1 MVKRSLMA
9 SLVMVL
15 MLACIHV
22 VVNVYFP
29 ESEAKGALATLEDEL
44 LKGSPA
50 KPQAPGEDAPAP
62 NETPSSDLA
71 PAKTSRGVANWIS
84 PQVAYAA
91 GPISEEA
98 IYDKIKSMPQVVEAY
113 ERIAARLPRVND
125 LRNSG
130 LAGEGK
136 NGLLVARGD
145 ISNRK
150 DQRTLNEENADR
162 SVVIK
167 GLAKA
172 TLLAQ
177 GLPITPEN
185 LNQVMDDAGATFAAL
200 RRDKAHPGWWV
211 QMPNGTW
218 KKK

>member
-1 MVKRSLMA
+1 MLKRSLVV

-29 ESEAKGALATLEDEL
+29 ESEAKGALASLEDEL
-44 LKGSPA
+44 LQGSPA
-50 KPQAPGEDAPAP
+50 KPQPPAEEPAP
-62 NETPSSDLA
+62 PSPSPSSNLN
-71 PAKTSRGVANWIS
+71 PAKIPGGLTRWIS

-98 IYDKIKSMPQVVEAY
+98 IYNKIKSMPQVVEAY
-113 ERIAARLPRVND
+113 ERIAARLPRVNE
-125 LRNSG
+125 LRKSG
-130 LAGEGK
+130 LAGEGR
-136 NGLLVARGD
+136 NGLLVARGN
-145 ISNRK
+145 ITNRK
-150 DQRTLNEENADR
+150 DQRTLDEENADR

-177 GLPITPEN
+177 GLAVSPEN

-200 RRDKAHPGWWV
+200 RRDKAHPGWWI
-211 QMPNGTW
+211 QMADGTW